1 MHIMCLE
8 KIVDFFRRAPPEVVV
23 ALEQDLFP
31 GQRLDKLKVRQR
43 LLHRHAPR
51 KIAAEHADILV
62 MQCREAE
69 TDLLHIVFPRPA
81 KHVHGLVSTQ

>member
-1 MHIMCLE
+1 MRLE
-8 KIVDFFRRAPPEVVV
+8 KIVGFFCSAPPEVVV

-31 GQRLDKLKVRQR
+31 GQSLNELEIRQR

-51 KIAAEHADILV
+51 EIAAEHADIVV
-62 MQCREAE
+62 MQRREAE
-69 TDLLHIVFPRPA
+69 PDLLHIVFPRPA

>member
-1 MHIMCLE
+1 MCLE
-8 KIVDFFRRAPPEVVV
+8 KIVSFFRRAPPEVVV

-51 KIAAEHADILV
+51 EIAAEHADIVV
-62 MQCREAE
+62 MQRREAE
-69 TDLLHIVFPRPA
+69 PDLFHIVFPRPA